1 MSTTTSTT
9 TTRLPNPGPMRF
21 WHGVH
26 NPSNAK
32 FPMVL
37 ELREKT
43 IDREQVILGFS
54 KIIAKQ
60 PVIAD
65 PVQMREAAEA
75 ILARAGRVDE
85 FVGVL
90 LHEAGQ

>member
-1 MSTTTSTT
+1 MTTLN
-9 TTRLPNPGPMRF
+9 LPNPGPARF

-43 IDREQVILGFS
+43 IDRETVVLGFS

-65 PVQMREAAEA
+65 PVHLAEAAEA
-75 ILARAGRVDE
+75 ILARAARVHE
-85 FVGVL
+85 FTGILQHGVSS
-90 LHEAGQ
+90 